1 MASATD
7 IRRRAIALIE
17 QLSPERLTAVVQLLE
32 FLSEPSQQAVSNP
45 EEIAL
50 MEVIQRRLLPDEQK
64 RLEVLRERCEWGE
77 LTNSEQE
84 ELIQYE
90 DRLEQWRVERLE
102 ALMALADLKNIDLLT
117 LNRQFM
123 SESQSF
129 HACRLSPI
137 EHLQR

>member
-32 FLSEPSQQAVSNP
+32 FLCEPSQQAVSNP

-50 MEVIQRRLLPDEQK
+50 MEVIQRRLPPDEQK

-129 HACRLSPI
+129 HAV
-137 EHLQR
+137 